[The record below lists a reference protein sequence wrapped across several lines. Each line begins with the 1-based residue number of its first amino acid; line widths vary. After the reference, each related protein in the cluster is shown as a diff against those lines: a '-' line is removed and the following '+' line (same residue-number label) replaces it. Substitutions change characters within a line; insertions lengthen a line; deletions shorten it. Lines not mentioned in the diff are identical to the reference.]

1 MPWEQTK
8 SLKTDKKE
16 RKREKIVND
25 NFKYCLHRI
34 RNGKKGNQWLSPKY
48 VNCGVIFCHDLLKCH
63 ADILSSWFFV
73 KHKPVKQIV
82 LVKKGKTEKS

>member
-1 MPWEQTK
+1 MDEN
-8 SLKTDKKE
+8 
-16 RKREKIVND
+16 KI
-25 NFKYCLHRI
+25 
-34 RNGKKGNQWLSPKY
+34 NQWLSPKY

-82 LVKKGKTEKS
+82 LVKKGKTEKSKGYDEKKYLLGSERQSKT

>member
-1 MPWEQTK
+1 MVEM
-8 SLKTDKKE
+8 KT
-16 RKREKIVND
+16 
-25 NFKYCLHRI
+25 
-34 RNGKKGNQWLSPKY
+34 NGINQWLSPKY

-82 LVKKGKTEKS
+82 LVKKGKTEKSKGYDEKKYLLGTERQSEK